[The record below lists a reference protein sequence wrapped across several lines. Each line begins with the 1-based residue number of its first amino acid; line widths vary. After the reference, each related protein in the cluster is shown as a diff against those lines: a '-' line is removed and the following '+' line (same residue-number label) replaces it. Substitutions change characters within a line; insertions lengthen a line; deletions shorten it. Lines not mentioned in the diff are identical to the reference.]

1 MLTVTS
7 GISGMLP
14 RLSAAPAAAA
24 SDLAEALHD
33 AAERAREE
41 GGPQGRTHA
50 QTVACSFSG
59 SNYSIVA
66 NSSIIKFFHHNE
78 EYCHK

>member
-1 MLTVTS
+1 MLRVTS

-14 RLSAAPAAAA
+14 RLPAAPAAAA

-41 GGPQGRTHA
+41 GGPRGRTHA
-50 QTVACSFSG
+50 Q
-59 SNYSIVA
+59 IVA
-66 NSSIIKFFHHNE
+66 VH
-78 EYCHK
+78 